1 MIQLVIVQCFEFAA
15 KSGVNGGI
23 ISSIFASSSL
33 FSIVIFYFK
42 YGQKV
47 TKMDFLGTFFILL
60 SVVLIAL
67 GGAGGSSDD
76 SIELTE
82 EQSRDQKI
90 QLSLALIF
98 ALLSGFI
105 LSMNTVTIQ
114 YAIESGFNLD

>member
-1 MIQLVIVQCFEFAA
+1 
-15 KSGVNGGI
+15 
-23 ISSIFASSSL
+23 
-33 FSIVIFYFK
+33 
-42 YGQKV
+42 
-47 TKMDFLGTFFILL
+47 MDFIGTFFILL

-76 SIELTE
+76 SVEITE
-82 EQSRDQKI
+82 EQQKE
-90 QLSLALIF
+90 QNLFLALALIF

>member
-1 MIQLVIVQCFEFAA
+1 
-15 KSGVNGGI
+15 
-23 ISSIFASSSL
+23 
-33 FSIVIFYFK
+33 
-42 YGQKV
+42 
-47 TKMDFLGTFFILL
+47 MDFLGTFFILL

-76 SIELTE
+76 SVELTE
-82 EQSRDQKI
+82 EQSKDQKI

>member
-1 MIQLVIVQCFEFAA
+1 
-15 KSGVNGGI
+15 
-23 ISSIFASSSL
+23 
-33 FSIVIFYFK
+33 
-42 YGQKV
+42 
-47 TKMDFLGTFFILL
+47 MDFLGTFFILL

-76 SIELTE
+76 SVEITQ
-82 EQSRDQKI
+82 EQQKE
-90 QLSLALIF
+90 QNLFLALALIF